1 MIGGMQVAN
10 KIAKLKQDIVEV
22 KGKLDDLEQNTNLD
36 FKTISILL
44 HVLHDVVDILDK
56 DLKDHLETVENFICD
71 VK

>member
-1 MIGGMQVAN
+1 MAN
-10 KIAKLKQDIVEV
+10 KIATLKQDIVEV

-44 HVLHDVVDILDK
+44 QILHDAIDILDK
-56 DLKDHLETVENFICD
+56 DLKYHLETIENFICD

>member
-1 MIGGMQVAN
+1 MAN

>member
-1 MIGGMQVAN
+1 MAN
-10 KIAKLKQDIVEV
+10 KIATLKQDIVEV
-22 KGKLDDLEQNTNLD
+22 KGKLNDLEQNTDLD

-44 HVLHDVVDILDK
+44 QVLHDAIDILDK